1 MPKRGGGGK
10 IELSHP
16 GDRRHQSE
24 GSETTIKQRL
34 SLQEK
39 KKKPLP
45 RLQHKT
51 AIKLSSTDS
60 LNELR

>member
-34 SLQEK
+34 SLQEEK
-39 KKKPLP
+39 KKKEKKRNHYPDY
-45 RLQHKT
+45 
-51 AIKLSSTDS
+51 ST
-60 LNELR
+60 RQP